1 MTDRESLGKYLQ
13 KERETKKIS
22 LREIADHTRVREY
35 FLKALEEDQFHLLP
49 SGAYTKGFLSH
60 YAKYI
65 GLDPKDIILRYERMM
80 GGEPAGDVEAPPG
93 KKVSW
98 KGKYLYMMG
107 GVAAAGVVALYFLI
121 HPSGPADESIPP
133 SPKTQ
138 ETLSSVVTPQTPVTA
153 PVPVEK
159 ARSGEEEVFSVQLKA
174 VEKTWVSIQVD
185 DQPEKEMLLQPGE
198 SVSRHGQKRIF
209 LIVGN
214 AGGVDLIFKEKPLER
229 VGKSGEVVTLTFT
242 PTGVEHSATKSP
254 KRPEP

>member
-22 LREIADHTRVREY
+22 LREIADHTRVREH
-35 FLKALEEDQFHLLP
+35 FLKALEEDQFQLLP
-49 SGAYTKGFLSH
+49 SGAYTKGFLST

-65 GLDPKDIILRYERMM
+65 GLDPNDVILRYEKMM
-80 GGEPAGDVEAPPG
+80 EGEPAGDVEALPG
-93 KKVSW
+93 KKVPW
-98 KGKYLYMMG
+98 KWKYLYMIG
-107 GVAAAGVVALYFLI
+107 GAAVAGFVAIYFLI
-121 HPSGPADESIPP
+121 IPSGPSDESIPS
-133 SPKTQ
+133 SPKPK
-138 ETLSSVVTPQTPVTA
+138 ETLSSVVTPQTPGTA

-159 ARSGEEEVFSVQLKA
+159 ARSGEEEPFSLQLKA

-198 SVSRHGQKRIF
+198 SISRQGQKRIF

-214 AGGVDLIFKEKPLER
+214 AGGLDLIFKEKPLER

-242 PTGVEHSATKSP
+242 PTGVEQSATKSP